1 MSFLTCL
8 LHINFHPVVG
18 YTTKKNKMID
28 DIFWVYWSDLKK
40 HGITEFS
47 WLINLAVN
55 S

>member
-1 MSFLTCL
+1 MISFGFIGPIL
-8 LHINFHPVVG
+8 
-18 YTTKKNKMID
+18 K
-28 DIFWVYWSDLKK
+28 KK